1 MAFATIGTAGI
12 QAQSIDLS
20 TKVTGTLPVPN
31 GGLGIASGT
40 TGQFLKFTG
49 TETLASSADNGKI
62 GQVLRSFSNTSTT
75 LGTTTYSSIS
85 LSQAIT
91 CSATSSK
98 VLIMGAISASM
109 NGTNED
115 KGFGIRIRR
124 DSTSVFQSQTLY
136 HAYHKST
143 NSMFIDGDKFPFFY
157 LDSPSSSSS
166 VSYSIYCATWNSSN
180 VAFQPDAN
188 QSDII
193 LMEVLA

>member
-1 MAFATIGTAGI
+1 MALTRLGPNNSTNISGI
-12 QAQSIDLS
+12 NLTSQ
-20 TKVTGTLPVPN
+20 VTGTLPTGN
-31 GGLGIASGT
+31 GGTGST
-40 TGQFLKFTG
+40 TF
-49 TETLASSADNGKI
+49 SPGKI

-98 VLIMGAISASM
+98 VLIMGAISSSM

-124 DSTSVFQSQTLY
+124 DSTSVFESQTLY